1 MILTQIMKE
10 VEEKYELGEL
20 DTFRVEKNNN
30 CTRLFINDKE
40 INFIKEMEI
49 TQTVDTNLIIKLRR
63 TIM

>member
-1 MILTQIMKE
+1 MILTRVMKE
-10 VEEKYELGEL
+10 VEENYELGEL

-49 TQTVDTNLIIKLRR
+49 TQRIDTKPIIKLRR
-63 TIM
+63 TII